1 MKYSEEDV
9 EIGIIGG
16 TGSDLE
22 LEDAEEVKV
31 YTPYGNPSD
40 LINVG
45 FYKGKKV
52 AFLPRHG
59 KGHVIPPHNLN
70 TRANIWALAKEL
82 GVKRIISPSAV
93 GSLVKEYDKGDFVIV
108 DQYIDRTKKRLDTFY
123 EGGQVCHMSQAEPFC
138 PEMNEIFYNAGK
150 EIPGL
155 NIYRNGAYVCIEGP
169 RFSTIAESRMFRIWG
184 GDVIGM
190 TCYPEVVLAAEAEVC
205 YSTIAMVTDLDV
217 WAAECDRCGIVEVGA
232 KCPSCGGPIKKY
244 SVSIE
249 EILATMEK
257 NAINLTKILDIA
269 IPKIPKDRICKCKDS
284 MKGAII

>member
-1 MKYSEEDV
+1 MKYSEENV

-31 YTPYGNPSD
+31 YTPYGSTSD

-45 FYKGKKV
+45 FYKGKKI

-59 KGHVIPPHNLN
+59 PGHAIPLNNLN
-70 TRANIWALAKEL
+70 ARANIWALAKEL

-93 GSLVKEYDKGDFVIV
+93 GSLVKEYDKGDFVII

-155 NIYRNGAYVCIEGP
+155 NITLGGTYVCIEGP
-169 RFSTIAESRMFRIWG
+169 RFSTIAESRMFRKWDAQI
-184 GDVIGM
+184 IGM

-205 YSTIAMVTDLDV
+205 YSTISMVIDLDV
-217 WAAECDRCGIVEVGA
+217 WAAECEHCGIVEIGPV
-232 KCPSCGGPIKKY
+232 CPSCGNPIKKY
-244 SVSIE
+244 SVSIK
-249 EILATMEK
+249 EILETMEK
-257 NAINLTKILDIA
+257 NAKNLKTILDIA

-284 MKGAII
+284 IQGAII

>member
-1 MKYSEEDV
+1 MKYSEKDV

-31 YTPYGNPSD
+31 YTPYGMSSD
-40 LINVG
+40 LISVG
-45 FYKGKKV
+45 FYKGRKL
-52 AFLPRHG
+52 AFIPRHG
-59 KGHVIPPHNLN
+59 KGHVTPPHNLN
-70 TRANIWALAKEL
+70 ARANIWALAKEL

-93 GSLVKEYDKGDFVIV
+93 GSLVKEYEKGDFVIV

-123 EGGQVCHMSQAEPFC
+123 EGGQVGHMRQAEPFC

-155 NIYRNGAYVCIEGP
+155 KITLGGTYVCIEGP

-190 TCYPEVVLAAEAEVC
+190 TCYPEVVLAAEAEAC
-205 YSTIAMVTDLDV
+205 YSTIAMITDLDV
-217 WAAECDRCGIVEVGA
+217 WAAECERCGIVEVGA
-232 KCPSCGGPIKKY
+232 KCSSCGGPLKKY

-249 EILATMEK
+249 EILETMER
-257 NAINLTKILDIA
+257 NAKNLTKILDIA
-269 IPKIPKDRICKCKDS
+269 IPKIPKERSCKCKDS
-284 MKGAII
+284 MQGAII

>member
-1 MKYSEEDV
+1 M
-9 EIGIIGG
+9 
-16 TGSDLE
+16 
-22 LEDAEEVKV
+22 
-31 YTPYGNPSD
+31 
-40 LINVG
+40 
-45 FYKGKKV
+45 
-52 AFLPRHG
+52 
-59 KGHVIPPHNLN
+59 
-70 TRANIWALAKEL
+70 
-82 GVKRIISPSAV
+82 
-93 GSLVKEYDKGDFVIV
+93 KEYDIGDFVIV
-108 DQYIDRTKKRLDTFY
+108 DQYIDRSKKRFDTFF
-123 EGGQVCHMSQAEPFC
+123 EGGQVCHVSQAEPFC

-155 NIYRNGAYVCIEGP
+155 NIYLKNKTYVCIEGP

-217 WAAECDRCGIVEVGA
+217 WAAECDRCGIVEIGP

-257 NAINLTKILDIA
+257 NAKNDA
-269 IPKIPKDRICKCKDS
+269 IWEIHIPWT
-284 MKGAII
+284 

>member
-1 MKYSEEDV
+1 MKYSEENV

-16 TGSDLE
+16 TGSDLI

-31 YTPYGNPSD
+31 YTPYGMSSD
-40 LINVG
+40 LISVG
-45 FYKGKKV
+45 FYKGRKL
-52 AFLPRHG
+52 AFIPRHG
-59 KGHVIPPHNLN
+59 RGHVITPHNLN
-70 TRANIWALAKEL
+70 ARANIWALAKEL

-123 EGGQVCHMSQAEPFC
+123 EGGQICHMSQAEPFC

-155 NIYRNGAYVCIEGP
+155 NITLGGTYVCIEGP

-190 TCYPEVVLAAEAEVC
+190 TCYPEVVLAAEVEVC

-217 WAAECDRCGIVEVGA
+217 WAAECDRCGVVEIGP

-269 IPKIPKDRICKCKDS
+269 IPKISKDRACRCKDS